1 MVAYS
6 DVYLDEVVET
16 QDKLFDYVSYNFS
29 NKDTKDLHINLL

>member
-16 QDKLFDYVSYNFS
+16 QGKLFDYVSYIFL